1 MNRWILGA
9 VAAIAIAVPAFAQAP
24 APVPTDPTE
33 TSALPAVMAD
43 ALAAIR
49 DARPNAN
56 AIADLNALERLQFV
70 RLSDLTRGAPPAALA
85 AAIEAGLDDRT
96 GLQAAIKSNPA
107 IAERL
112 RAESVDISTV
122 IAGSVSQDG
131 SVILYLE

>member
-1 MNRWILGA
+1 MNRWILGI
-9 VAAIAIAVPAFAQAP
+9 VAAVVVVIPAFAQAP

-33 TSALPAVMAD
+33 TGALPSGISD

-56 AIADLNALERLQFV
+56 AIADLKAIERLQFV
-70 RLSDLTRGAPPAALA
+70 RLSDMTHGAPPAALA

-112 RAESVDISTV
+112 QAESVDISAV
-122 IAGSVSQDG
+122 VAGSVSQDA